1 MKINMKKEEVKNCI
15 ENFLKHYNTLKENL
29 DELLSVFPSAF
40 ESDLFESIYIFG
52 DEYIKLLADFVGI
65 HEDAMFWFIYDNEQG
80 KNEFEVNGVKIK
92 NVDDFINFE
101 LIKGGDDNA
110 EL

>member
-15 ENFLKHYNTLKENL
+15 ENFLKHYNRLSEKM
-29 DELLSVFPSAF
+29 DELLQVFPSAF
-40 ESDLFESIYIFG
+40 ESELFDSIYKLS
-52 DEYIKLLADFVGI
+52 EEHIKLLATFVGI
-65 HEDAMFWFIYDNEQG
+65 SEEAMFWFIYDNEQG

-92 NVDDFINFE
+92 NVDDFIDFE
-101 LIKGGDDNA
+101 LKGENN